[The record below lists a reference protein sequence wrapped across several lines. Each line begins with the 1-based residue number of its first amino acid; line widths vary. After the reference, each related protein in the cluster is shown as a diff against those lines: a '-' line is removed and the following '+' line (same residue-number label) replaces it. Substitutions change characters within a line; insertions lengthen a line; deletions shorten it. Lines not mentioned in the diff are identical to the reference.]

1 MPPTAARPRI
11 LSGVQPSGRLHLG
24 NYFGAI
30 RRHVELQRDGDCFYF
45 IADYHALTTIRDA
58 AQLRDYS
65 REVAIAYLAVGLDPV
80 RATFYRQS
88 DVPEVT
94 ELAWLLAT
102 ATGMGL
108 LEKAH
113 SYKEKVAKGLTP
125 NVGLFFYPALMAA
138 DILAPQADLVPVGQD
153 QEQHVEITRDVA
165 QAFEAAFRPRQ
176 PVFKL
181 PKASFGPTPRVPGTS
196 FEKGSVLQ
204 VTTELALP
212 VDAGEYVQTFRVFV
226 PRLLAEAADGVQT
239 TEQLEA
245 RIAAEHPR
253 VFPGVQVLERQLRT
267 LAEMPTQEIAATPRR
282 DVGRVVLEFS
292 VPIERVLFQTRNGR
306 RIAAKMSKSYGNTID
321 LFAEGKALKKAVM
334 GIETRLV
341 DLAQPIDPDED
352 IVLALYRLVATPAE
366 ALAVEQ
372 GYRAGGYG
380 FGRAKQEL
388 LGKLDE
394 CLAPFRDRKRALEQ
408 DPDLVEDVLR
418 EGAAKAR
425 TEARRTLDAA
435 RAACGLS
442 AASTAAP

>member
-1 MPPTAARPRI
+1 
-11 LSGVQPSGRLHLG
+11 
-24 NYFGAI
+24 
-30 RRHVELQRDGDCFYF
+30 
-45 IADYHALTTIRDA
+45 
-58 AQLRDYS
+58 
-65 REVAIAYLAVGLDPV
+65 
-80 RATFYRQS
+80 
-88 DVPEVT
+88 
-94 ELAWLLAT
+94 
-102 ATGMGL
+102 
-108 LEKAH
+108 
-113 SYKEKVAKGLTP
+113 
-125 NVGLFFYPALMAA
+125 
-138 DILAPQADLVPVGQD
+138 
-153 QEQHVEITRDVA
+153 
-165 QAFEAAFRPRQ
+165 
-176 PVFKL
+176 
-181 PKASFGPTPRVPGTS
+181 
-196 FEKGSVLQ
+196 VLQ

-212 VDAGEYVQTFRVFV
+212 VDAGEYVQTFRVFA

-425 TEARRTLDAA
+425 AEARRTLDAA